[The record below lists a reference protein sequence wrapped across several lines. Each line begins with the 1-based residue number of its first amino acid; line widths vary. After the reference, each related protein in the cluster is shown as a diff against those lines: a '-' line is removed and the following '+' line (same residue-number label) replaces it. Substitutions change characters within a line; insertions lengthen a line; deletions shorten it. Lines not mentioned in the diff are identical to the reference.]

1 MHINNNSLFFRTNH
15 KIRQTQVSTLVILS
29 SKKGK
34 KIMVEVMP
42 LVAKFHEQEGNPP
55 NCEKVQVAPPV

>member
-1 MHINNNSLFFRTNH
+1 MKGKKTRKV
-15 KIRQTQVSTLVILS
+15 KIITLLTHTSIVILS

-42 LVAKFHEQEGNPP
+42 QVAKFHEQEGNPP
-55 NCEKVQVAPPV
+55 NCEKVRVAPRV